1 MKYILYTNRLN
12 IFKDLELS
20 ADLLEINIEEFNRH
34 IPTIDVKV
42 ENVKYN
48 IKKENGSVWF
58 KLLIKYNLVISNVF
72 IIEITNEEWIYL
84 KTFDAKNKYVYMK
97 EYNIITVN
105 NLSKKLTAYLVN
117 NLYPE
122 LAYI

>member
-48 IKKENGSVWF
+48 IKKENGSVCF
-58 KLLIKYNLVISNVF
+58 KLLIKYNLVISNVS

-84 KTFDAKNKYVYMK
+84 KTFDAKNTYVYMK
-97 EYNIITVN
+97 EYDIITVN

-122 LAYI
+122 LTYI

>member
-48 IKKENGSVWF
+48 IKKEKS
-58 KLLIKYNLVISNVF
+58 
-72 IIEITNEEWIYL
+72 T
-84 KTFDAKNKYVYMK
+84 
-97 EYNIITVN
+97 
-105 NLSKKLTAYLVN
+105 
-117 NLYPE
+117 
-122 LAYI
+122 

>member
-48 IKKENGSVWF
+48 IKKENGSVCF

>member
-84 KTFDAKNKYVYMK
+84 KTF
-97 EYNIITVN
+97 I
-105 NLSKKLTAYLVN
+105 KKSIC
-117 NLYPE
+117 LYE
-122 LAYI
+122 RI